1 MGSNTYLATPS
12 SKGHTTG
19 STATAITQIIE
30 PRAGER
36 IAIRAFGFTA
46 GTSISSVYF
55 MQELGQSTI
64 TTAVASNATT
74 GFVLNDTLVTGNLL
88 GTSDYVALELDDG
101 TYQVVTIATGASS
114 NFSVGTALT
123 DDMAAGK
130 SVRYFGVFG
139 DTPHIKFNLDAA
151 VGTVKAQTAKELDG
165 GIFYS
170 NGVGKAMLVYHA
182 NDTAASPGD
191 IDYLTIDYINV

>member
-19 STATAITQIIE
+19 STATAITQMME

-46 GTSISSVYF
+46 GTAVSSVYF
-55 MQELGQSTI
+55 MQELGASDLTN
-64 TTAVASNATT
+64 TVASGATT
-74 GFVLNDTLVTGNLL
+74 GFVLDNTLVAGNLL
-88 GTSDYVALELDDG
+88 GTADYVALELDDG

-114 NFSVGTALT
+114 NFSISAALT

>member
-1 MGSNTYLATPS
+1 MGSNTYLVTPS

-46 GTSISSVYF
+46 GTAISSVYF
-55 MQELGQSTI
+55 MQELGASTL
-64 TTAVASNATT
+64 TTLVASGATT
-74 GFVLNDTLVTGNLL
+74 GFVLNDTLVTGNLM
-88 GTSDYVALELDDG
+88 GTSDYVALELDNG
-101 TYQVVTIATGASS
+101 VYQVTTLATGASS
-114 NFSVGTALT
+114 NFSINTALT

-130 SVRYFGVFG
+130 SVRYFGIFS
-139 DTPHIKFNLDAA
+139 DTPHIKFSLDAA
-151 VGTVKAQTAKELDG
+151 VGTVKAQTTKELDG
-165 GIFYS
+165 GIFFS
-170 NGVGKAMLVYHA
+170 NSVGRAMLIYHA

-191 IDYLTIDYINV
+191 IDYVTIDYINV